1 MFGIPA
7 FSYVFAGGLDLDPAK
22 TEESL
27 TEACEKARRLAE
39 DF

>member
-1 MFGIPA
+1 MFGIGR
-7 FSYVFAGGLDLDPAK
+7 FDDVFGGGLDLDPAK
-22 TEESL
+22 TEEIL